1 MSKNPWSFRRTF
13 LKFHNDIL
21 VALKR
26 FIKVFGQ
33 LLFLHGGDQIVV
45 DGQVVGV
52 SKIEVEELLL
62 TGEFD
67 LIPKKAGQ
75 VVDPA
80 SFCVSVTACYEGQK
94 IGGKSWAYQLTEG
107 FSKVGIEVKVISGDN
122 LETVA
127 TLALQ
132 ARP

>member
-1 MSKNPWSFRRTF
+1 M
-13 LKFHNDIL
+13 
-21 VALKR
+21 KR

-75 VVDPA
+75 VVDPG
-80 SFCVSVTACYEGQK
+80 SFCVSGTARYEGQK
-94 IGGKSWAYQLTEG
+94 IGAKSWAYQLTEG